1 MEAREVAAQHPVAIA
16 GAISCLP
23 PRLNTAAYPDAQKER
38 DAYRELAHF
47 LAEEGVDL
55 IALEMM
61 EDAHHASMAMEAALE
76 VGLPIWLGISTR
88 FRNGDRT

>member
-47 LAEEGVDL
+47 WRKKGL
-55 IALEMM
+55 I
-61 EDAHHASMAMEAALE
+61 
-76 VGLPIWLGISTR
+76 
-88 FRNGDRT
+88 